1 MKIEGKATKALIM
14 HAALD
19 IFSKEDFEKATM
31 RYIAEKADVTTS
43 IIYKHFKNK
52 DDLYVQLI
60 STIIE
65 RTSRELDMHL
75 TGLTNTR
82 NKIYRMTHYY
92 LNFFQD
98 NIHIASLVYART
110 NLSYWYE
117 FEKAFKTA
125 KTSGSLFIR
134 IMQEGQRKGE
144 LRNDINLNMLGQIYH
159 GALRHMVVHW
169 LYNQDNYRLSD
180 SADGFA
186 EAIYEASRVKETGNE
201 TFTCPF
207 LKGGNPQ
214 QDPRRAIST

>member
-1 MKIEGKATKALIM
+1 M

-65 RTSRELDMHL
+65 RTSQELDMHL

-82 NKIYRMTHYY
+82 NKISRMTHYY

-98 NIHIASLVYART
+98 NIHIARLVYART

-117 FEKAFKTA
+117 FEKAYKTA
-125 KTSGSLFIR
+125 RTSGSLFLR
-134 IMQEGQRKGE
+134 IMEEGQRKGE
-144 LRNDINLNMLGQIYH
+144 LRSDINLNMIGHIYH

-169 LYNQDNYRLSD
+169 LYNQDTYRLSD
-180 SADGFA
+180 LADGFA
-186 EAIYEASRVKETGNE
+186 EAIYEASRAKEAANE
-201 TFTCPF
+201 KFVCPF
-207 LKGGNPQ
+207 MKSGNP
-214 QDPRRAIST
+214 

>member
-1 MKIEGKATKALIM
+1 MKTEGKATKALIM

-31 RYIAEKADVTTS
+31 RYIAEKAGVTTS
-43 IIYKHFKNK
+43 NIYKHFKNK
-52 DDLYVQLI
+52 DDLYVQII

-75 TGLTNTR
+75 TGLADTR
-82 NKIYRMTHYY
+82 NKIFRMTHYY

-98 NIHIASLVYART
+98 NIHIARLVYART

-117 FEKAFKTA
+117 FEKAYKTA
-125 KTSGSLFIR
+125 RVSGALFIR

-144 LRNDINLNMLGQIYH
+144 LRRDINLNMLGHIYH

-169 LYNQDNYRLSD
+169 LYNRDTYRLSD
-180 SADGFA
+180 LADGFA
-186 EAIYEASRVKETGNE
+186 EAIYEASRIKETTNE
-201 TFTCPF
+201 AFTCPF
-207 LKGGNPQ
+207 LKSGNPKE
-214 QDPRRAIST
+214 